1 MYRVFVFGTLKAGFP
16 NHRSNH
22 GSRLPG
28 RFVTAEA
35 YPLYLVGERHSPWL
49 VDDPGSGLPVYG
61 EVYRVD
67 EAGLQLMD
75 RLERVGEADGYRRR
89 RIEIIDEASGGRFEA
104 EAYLKPLEQLQALP
118 QDALRSDPHTEYTL
132 ERAARYRSR
141 NQTPSAF

>member
-1 MYRVFVFGTLKAGFP
+1 MYRLFVFGTLKAGFP

-35 YPLYLVGERHSPWL
+35 HPLYLVGERHSPWL
-49 VDDPGSGLPVYG
+49 VDDPGSGMPVYG

-67 EAGLQLMD
+67 EADLRRMD

-89 RIEIIDEASGGRFEA
+89 RIEIVDEASGERFEA
-104 EAYLKPLEQLQALP
+104 EAYLKPLEQLQALS
-118 QDALRSDPHTEYTL
+118 QDALRSGPHAEYTPQL
-132 ERAARYRSR
+132 AALYRPR